1 MEKMTEEDKAV
12 FRKRDKIGKFLPK
25 KWRTWYVGVDP
36 EEKNIYN
43 NLY

>member
-1 MEKMTEEDKAV
+1 MDKMSEEEKEI
-12 FRKRDKIGKFLPK
+12 FRNRDKIGKFLPK
-25 KWRTWYVGVDP
+25 RLRNWWVGVDP

>member
-1 MEKMTEEDKAV
+1 MDKISEEDKEIY
-12 FRKRDKIGKFLPK
+12 RSRDKFAKYLPK
-25 KWRTWYVGVDP
+25 TLRKMLVGVDP